1 MQEQQF
7 YDYITGLAPAGETA
21 LLVRQKPVMR
31 DGEQQTFIDG
41 SLKYTWPAYMP
52 AKPRKEGEAWY
63 LNTGSFM
70 ASRFLDGRPSA
81 SAANCDYVLCMMLDD
96 IGTKSKVP
104 PLLPTWIMETSEGS
118 FQWGYGFT
126 EQPSKGE
133 FSAAIT
139 AIAEAGFTDPGATN
153 PVRNFRIPGSVNLKP
168 GRDLFR
174 SRLVE
179 FHPDREYTLPQIC
192 EALGVTPAEADT
204 ARILSFKLRD
214 AGKDT
219 VLEWLNDKGLVLSHV
234 NPEGWMGI
242 VCPNNVEHTDGQIG
256 ARYKPLDRS
265 FCCYHGHCEG
275 FNTQAFLSWVH
286 ANGGPRVSPGLRD
299 ELLAQHMQAAM
310 SKLSPTEAFPD
321 EAARVIAEVE
331 RKEVGRV
338 DKASWYERFAYI
350 VEDDAY
356 FDMSARTEIS
366 RGSFNAIFRH
376 VNCKSIHVTGKT
388 ARRIEASVCY
398 DENRSAANARLLR
411 GITYAAGDGV
421 LVSRDGDVYGNR
433 WRDARP
439 SLDGVAAGDVSRWLD
454 HCRVLVPEEAELNHC
469 LDVMA
474 FKLQNPRVKINH
486 AVLHGGDEGS
496 GKDTMWAP
504 FIWSVCGP
512 GLKNRGLVDN
522 DGLTSQ
528 WGYALESEILIL
540 NELKEPE
547 ASQRRAL
554 ANKMKPI
561 IAAPPETL
569 PINRKGLHPYDMVNR
584 MMVLAFTNDPV
595 PISISSGDRRWFCI
609 WSAAGRMPADEAQ
622 AMWTWYR
629 AGGFETIAR
638 WLADRDVSKF
648 NPSAPPMWTEFK
660 ENLIENGMSIAES
673 FILTQ
678 IRARTDEFRLGVIAT
693 PFYGICDR
701 LMAVGPAG
709 VKIPPSALLHA
720 LKEAGWIDRGRV
732 ASVEHPSRRHV
743 FVAPEFAKERKT
755 TLRNMLE
762 PGTGSVGNVVP
773 LPGRR

>member
-1 MQEQQF
+1 MKMPIAPIAPISWNGTSAF
-7 YDYITGLAPAGETA
+7 APAFSAFATSGAVSGLAGSSGVTTGLARVFAA
-21 LLVRQKPVMR
+21 VSV
-31 DGEQQTFIDG
+31 TF
-41 SLKYTWPAYMP
+41 
-52 AKPRKEGEAWY
+52 
-63 LNTGSFM
+63 
-70 ASRFLDGRPSA
+70 AS
-81 SAANCDYVLCMMLDD
+81 
-96 IGTKSKVP
+96 T
-104 PLLPTWIMETSEGS
+104 
-118 FQWGYGFT
+118 
-126 EQPSKGE
+126 
-133 FSAAIT
+133 
-139 AIAEAGFTDPGATN
+139 
-153 PVRNFRIPGSVNLKP
+153 
-168 GRDLFR
+168 
-174 SRLVE
+174 
-179 FHPDREYTLPQIC
+179 
-192 EALGVTPAEADT
+192 
-204 ARILSFKLRD
+204 
-214 AGKDT
+214 
-219 VLEWLNDKGLVLSHV
+219 
-234 NPEGWMGI
+234 
-242 VCPNNVEHTDGQIG
+242 
-256 ARYKPLDRS
+256 
-265 FCCYHGHCEG
+265 
-275 FNTQAFLSWVH
+275 
-286 ANGGPRVSPGLRD
+286 
-299 ELLAQHMQAAM
+299 
-310 SKLSPTEAFPD
+310 
-321 EAARVIAEVE
+321 
-331 RKEVGRV
+331 
-338 DKASWYERFAYI
+338 
-350 VEDDAY
+350 
-356 FDMSARTEIS
+356 
-366 RGSFNAIFRH
+366 
-376 VNCKSIHVTGKT
+376 
-388 ARRIEASVCY
+388 ASVCY

-439 SLDGVAAGDVSRWLD
+439 DLTGVAAGDVSRWLD

-474 FKLQNPRVKINH
+474 FKLQNPRIKINH

-522 DGLTSQ
+522 DGLNSQ
-528 WGYALESEILIL
+528 WGYSLESEILIL

-622 AMWTWYR
+622 AMWTWDR
-629 AGGFETIAR
+629 SGGFEIIAR

-660 ENLIENGMSIAES
+660 ENLIENGMSMAES

-678 IRARTDEFRLGVIAT
+678 IRARTDEFRRGIVAT

-743 FVAPEFAKERKT
+743 FVAPELARERKT

-762 PGTGSVGNVVP
+762 PINSSESNVRDF
-773 LPGRR
+773 PGKKP